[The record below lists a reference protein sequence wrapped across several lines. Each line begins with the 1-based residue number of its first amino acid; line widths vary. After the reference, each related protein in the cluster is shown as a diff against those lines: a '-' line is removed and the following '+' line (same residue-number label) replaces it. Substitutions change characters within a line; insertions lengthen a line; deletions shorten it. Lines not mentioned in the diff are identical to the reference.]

1 MTTIDSTYKALS
13 DPTRRAII
21 AQLQAG
27 EARVMEIA
35 NPLEM
40 SLNGVSK
47 HIKVLEGAGLVRRE
61 IRGREHYLSIDL
73 RPLDEASDWIDR
85 QRRFWKQRLVKLDEI
100 LSQDSEGI
108 TPGAPPDQG
117 KEKP

>member
-1 MTTIDSTYKALS
+1 MTTIDATYKALG

-21 AQLQAG
+21 ARLQAG

-35 NPLEM
+35 EPLEM

-47 HIKVLEGAGLVRRE
+47 HIKVLESAGLVRRE

-73 RPLDEASDWIDR
+73 RPLDEVYDWIEK
-85 QRRFWKQRLVKLDEI
+85 QRRFWNQRLAKLDEI
-100 LSQDSEGI
+100 LSQD
-108 TPGAPPDQG
+108 GAALDASPDQARD
-117 KEKP
+117 KS